1 VRVKSPGGDSRLPWV
16 QEPDAGSSGLSEL
29 VQGVSELEVGRDY
42 RFVVGARV
50 QIFIPENAAYHR

>member
-1 VRVKSPGGDSRLPWV
+1 LTRFRFAIASGSRPAVGRLHP
-16 QEPDAGSSGLSEL
+16 EI

-42 RFVVGARV
+42 RFVVGARA

>member
-1 VRVKSPGGDSRLPWV
+1 MEQSVDVGAV
-16 QEPDAGSSGLSEL
+16 LSLL